1 MENETSPL
9 DALALAEVETTCLCL
24 NVRKMA
30 RVLTHAFLGQSHLK
44 RCSLMLKPSRNGSLS
59 SR

>member
-1 MENETSPL
+1 MENETQQS

-30 RVLTHAFLGQSHLK
+30 RVLTVANNYDPYGNVTLQAATLQ
-44 RCSLMLKPSRNGSLS
+44 
-59 SR
+59 